1 MQGQRSSFQPFCE
14 AFEYDRASGSSSSV
28 MDQQM
33 FWNNLLFNSVENH
46 DLPSNPLSPSGTNI
60 SRGNVVCQGSA
71 SLNIWD
77 PVGTSSSM
85 PSLDQGSNDE
95 IKQECGWTFSLSNRD
110 SGPRISDDRS
120 EGSHTL
126 SFQNTDAELNG
137 NHANNGEPFSQ
148 FLNFRELPHNLD
160 YGSAH
165 VGMSSQVLESGQ
177 HQEPYNPGLM
187 QYQPV
192 SFSGSSSGT
201 FESSSRAIDF
211 LSNNDRNRQ
220 RVALDDQSFSH
231 KRKNIERFHGESSAS
246 GSSSNFNEGVKH
258 AEEEINAGIGTSTR
272 VAASEHQYFGSAAV
286 NDESFQR
293 NIRTRVNHA
302 DLTNATIPNLL
313 HQENYITQ
321 YNLWPAQQPSL
332 TIPSNQPS
340 NSRLVGS
347 HMGPRRQPLVQ
358 TIPGLSPDLYP
369 FPQSGTSTRE
379 ANSSSSSPA
388 ISVDG
393 ASREL
398 NSMSVSSNLVEQLF
412 IPPPNTRQLVQ
423 NQTNRGLT
431 IGNTTLSGNGVPT
444 SQVGTNSGV
453 YQSPGANWV
462 PHHQHRRLSETILG
476 SFLSSVSESRGWN
489 MSLPP
494 HNGHSSTSQEVGRH
508 QPGAG
513 PRNHQQLYMRFPN
526 MLHRQND
533 GALSNPLSMRTLA
546 AARER
551 RSRTS
556 EIRNVFDLIRRGD
569 TLLLEDFLS
578 FEQSGYVG
586 GTNFH
591 DRYRDMRLDVDN
603 MSYEELLVLG
613 ERIGNV
619 NTGLSEEKILNC
631 LRQRKY
637 VSIASEPS
645 GEVEPCCICR
655 EEYME
660 GAELG
665 RLDCGHDFHTACI
678 KQWLMIK
685 NLCPVCKTTALST

>member
-569 TLLLEDFLS
+569 TLLLE
-578 FEQSGYVG
+578 
-586 GTNFH
+586 
-591 DRYRDMRLDVDN
+591 
-603 MSYEELLVLG
+603 ELLVLG